1 MQKVSSDQE
10 KNRHTLW
17 KEMVLCNAYPQR
29 HQRVWWYNRCEQSG
43 NGSDWSPLWLFQ
55 SKRLDLLTSEHAVGW
70 GLSTG
75 LGNQSCVAPWD
86 VACTLETC
94 NSHNWHV
101 PAGGAESLSSVRFA
115 YNYLLKIVNSFPS
128 IWERESSQS
137 GAQSPTAIHGAVI
150 TCCRVIQTVV
160 TSVCHLSFS
169 TIMNKQC
176 WGPIRI
182 TLRSFGAR
190 TCVWKGLLAGLRAKG
205 AREGAEGDPI
215 LSPRAPFSSPCPAAL
230 SGRREELAMGPGSL
244 RTSGTF
250 RGEPGCRRGYSAG
263 VVLGRTA
270 APFSAGE
277 GAAGREKRCPE

>member
-10 KNRHTLW
+10 KNRHMFW

-29 HQRVWWYNRCEQSG
+29 HQRVWWYNRYEQSG

-128 IWERESSQS
+128 IWERESSREWSSVANSNPRGSHHVLPRNSNS
-137 GAQSPTAIHGAVI
+137 GDLGVPLIFFYHNE
-150 TCCRVIQTVV
+150 QTV
-160 TSVCHLSFS
+160 L
-169 TIMNKQC
+169 
-176 WGPIRI
+176 
-182 TLRSFGAR
+182 GAH
-190 TCVWKGLLAGLRAKG
+190 
-205 AREGAEGDPI
+205 
-215 LSPRAPFSSPCPAAL
+215 
-230 SGRREELAMGPGSL
+230 
-244 RTSGTF
+244 
-250 RGEPGCRRGYSAG
+250 
-263 VVLGRTA
+263 
-270 APFSAGE
+270 
-277 GAAGREKRCPE
+277 